1 MNPKETA
8 INLTP
13 ETFAERC
20 DRIIQERIKAKEETD
35 NRIINTTFES
45 IKTKIE
51 NFVKVTP
58 LNIKEEEK
66 DYIYDNNLKYTQDHL
81 LVIIEMLKT
90 LGFEVNK
97 LFHNSNQNLQIT
109 SEKLKIR
116 IDFSPQSYKME
127 LDTFK

>member
-1 MNPKETA
+1 MNPKEPA

-20 DRIIQERIKAKEETD
+20 DRIIQERIKAIEEID
-35 NRIINTTFES
+35 NKIINTTFES

-58 LNIKEEEK
+58 LNIKGEETE
-66 DYIYDNNLKYTQDHL
+66 YIYDNNLKYTQDHL
-81 LVIIEMLKT
+81 LVIIEMIKT

-109 SEKLKIR
+109 SKHLKIR
-116 IDFSPQSYKME
+116 IDFSPQYFKME
-127 LDTFK
+127 LDTI